1 MSYEDFLPQGE
12 KWIGLDRFWVI
23 EVENVVRAIVSY
35 YGEHEPSKW
44 LGREFI
50 KKKK

>member
-12 KWIGLDRFWVI
+12 KWIGLDCFWVI
-23 EVENVVRAIVSY
+23 EVENVVHGIVSY
-35 YGEHEPSKW
+35 YWGHEPSKW